1 MRELAVVS
9 EWTSAGLLAAG
20 QFTDT
25 RHARLIYLAAAGLFV
40 VGVALALGT
49 WWWWR
54 SAKAEHPSLGPL
66 EVMGTRRWRRSDF
79 TERTRRLDAVRP
91 LPSDAAAPVVPE
103 LVDLDGVLNRE
114 HPHDFG
120 DLLETADPTGGT
132 VVEGDDLDAVDVE
145 ALVAVEVVDPAPVEV
160 AVDVEP
166 EVAEPSLE
174 RVAVMRSIVIDTSP
188 KPSDDAAEAPLVD
201 PTAGAPI
208 DPLLRLWSE

>member
-1 MRELAVVS
+1 M
-9 EWTSAGLLAAG
+9 AAG

-40 VGVALALGT
+40 VGVALGVGT

-54 SAKAEHPSLGPL
+54 SAKVEHPALGPL

-79 TERTRRLDAVRP
+79 QERARRLDAVRP
-91 LPSDAAAPVVPE
+91 LPNEAEAPAVPE
-103 LVDLDGVLNRE
+103 LVDLDGARHDE

-132 VVEGDDLDAVDVE
+132 EAPVDELDAIDVE
-145 ALVAVEVVDPAPVEV
+145 ALVPVEV
-160 AVDVEP
+160 PVE
-166 EVAEPSLE
+166 ALEPVPAL
-174 RVAVMRSIVIDTSP
+174 RSIVIDTSP
-188 KPSDDAAEAPLVD
+188 KPSEEAAEAPEVD
-201 PTAGAPI
+201 PTPAAPI